1 MAGLKTVPAI
11 VRDVADAQAL
21 ELALVENLQR
31 QDLNAVE
38 EAEAYRRLIEDHSFT
53 QEAVARRVGRDRST
67 ISNALRLLRLPSRL
81 LEDLAAGTISEGH
94 ARALL
99 ALGRAADQLRARDQI
114 LKRGL
119 SVRGAEAL
127 VRRYRALEA
136 SRPSPRKRGPGSD
149 HNLAALE
156 DRLREALGTKVRIV
170 RRGRGGTVEI
180 EFYSHEDLDRIL
192 SVLGAGR

>member
-1 MAGLKTVPAI
+1 
-11 VRDVADAQAL
+11 
-21 ELALVENLQR
+21 
-31 QDLNAVE
+31 VE